1 MPKKDSNTTT
11 DSSGQPMVCIG
22 TVQHLCDLISSQR
35 ALNENPTVL
44 ARIKAAP
51 KRALRNIVQKA
62 QVSRSGARLLS
73 IYLEIE
79 CIFS

>member
-1 MPKKDSNTTT
+1 MH
-11 DSSGQPMVCIG
+11 CIG

-51 KRALRNIVQKA
+51 KRVLRKMVKKA
-62 QVSRSGARLLS
+62 QVSRPGFNLS
-73 IYLEIE
+73 LICLEA
-79 CIFS
+79 